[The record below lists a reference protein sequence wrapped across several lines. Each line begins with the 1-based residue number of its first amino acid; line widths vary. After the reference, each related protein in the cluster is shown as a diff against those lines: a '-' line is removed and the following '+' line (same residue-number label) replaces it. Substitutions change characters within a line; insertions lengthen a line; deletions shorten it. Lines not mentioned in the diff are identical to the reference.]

1 MDVYPCECSPAW
13 MIAHFNDVILCNPDH
28 VVQNTVAY
36 HALIHWDSDL
46 RRGLQGN
53 VTLPYPVAFLI
64 SSGI

>member
-1 MDVYPCECSPAW
+1 

-46 RRGLQGN
+46 RRGLLGN
-53 VTLPYPVAFLI
+53 VTLPYAVAFLI